1 MRTFDFAMRT
11 IVNLVVGAAILSTI
25 AACGNTTQ
33 DRALSGA
40 GIGAAGGAAAGA
52 VTGTSIPDIVDGT
65 GPLTLT
71 MCEFE
76 SKVLDDR
83 FRLRYQAPL
92 AAARGQ
98 RAQAEMRLS
107 PHTSIQY
114 QWDNE
119 NPDVA
124 AGGDHGI
131 DLKLRWEWAD

>member
-1 MRTFDFAMRT
+1 MRFTSAYSELAGQ
-11 IVNLVVGAAILSTI
+11 VEP
-25 AACGNTTQ
+25 
-33 DRALSGA
+33 RA
-40 GIGAAGGAAAGA
+40 
-52 VTGTSIPDIVDGT
+52 
-65 GPLTLT
+65 
-71 MCEFE
+71 EFE

-107 PHTSIQY
+107 SHTSLQY

-124 AGGDHGI
+124 SGGDHGV
-131 DLKLRWEWAD
+131 DLKLRWEWSD